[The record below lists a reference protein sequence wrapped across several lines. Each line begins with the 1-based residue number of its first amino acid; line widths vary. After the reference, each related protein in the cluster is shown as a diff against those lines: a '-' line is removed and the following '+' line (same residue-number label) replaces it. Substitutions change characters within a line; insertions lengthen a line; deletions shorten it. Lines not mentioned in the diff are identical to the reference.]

1 MYADYDIASIETHPL
16 STFCQC
22 GCTIHLKESEASEL
36 VNIIVCPVCGYKM
49 QLIRNPAYLK
59 IDKD

>member
-1 MYADYDIASIETHPL
+1 MYADYDTMSIETHPL
-16 STFCQC
+16 GTFCQC
-22 GCTIHLKESEASEL
+22 GRTIHLKESEASEL
-36 VNIIVCPVCGYKM
+36 VNFITCPVCGYKM

>member
-1 MYADYDIASIETHPL
+1 MYADYDITSIETHPL

-22 GCTIHLKESEASEL
+22 GRTIHLKESEASEL
-36 VNIIVCPVCGYKM
+36 VNFITCPVCGYEM
-49 QLIRNPAYLK
+49 RLIRNPIHLE

>member
-1 MYADYDIASIETHPL
+1 MYADYDTMSIETHPL
-16 STFCQC
+16 GIFCEC
-22 GCTIHLKESEASEL
+22 GRTVHLKESEASEL
-36 VNIIVCPVCGYKM
+36 VNFITCPVCGYKM